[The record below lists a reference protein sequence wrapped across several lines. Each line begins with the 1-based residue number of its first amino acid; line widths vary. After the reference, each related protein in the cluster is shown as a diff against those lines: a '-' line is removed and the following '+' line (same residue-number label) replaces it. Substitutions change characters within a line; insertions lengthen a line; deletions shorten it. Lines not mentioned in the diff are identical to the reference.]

1 VNANWRRFEQATALI
16 NRVKDYGLAHPDATV
31 EDTLAAMQEP
41 ATTDNTL
48 YAGTGLF
55 MAAQAREHAAREGL
69 IQPLLGEKD
78 KPRENTMDSIDLDN
92 LRWFKSSASAAGAC
106 VEVAFLPEGKGV
118 AVRDS
123 KDRSRQPHFYTPD
136 EWCAFTAGV
145 KGGEFDLPQLTG
157 AGRGPTAKGSASVS
171 A

>member
-1 VNANWRRFEQATALI
+1 VNANWRAFERGTELI
-16 NRVKDYGLAHPDATV
+16 NRVRDYGLAHPDASV
-31 EDTLAAMQEP
+31 EDTLTALHEP
-41 ATTDNTL
+41 VTSDNTL

-55 MAAQAREHAAREGL
+55 IAAQAREAAAGAGL
-69 IQPLLGEKD
+69 TRHPLGERKS
-78 KPRENTMDSIDLDN
+78 RENTMDSIDLDN

-136 EWCAFTAGV
+136 EWRAFTAGV
-145 KGGEFDLPQLTG
+145 KGGEFDLP
-157 AGRGPTAKGSASVS
+157 
-171 A
+171 

>member
-31 EDTLAAMQEP
+31 EATLAALEEP
-41 ATTDNTL
+41 ATADNTL

-69 IQPLLGEKD
+69 TQPLLGEKD
-78 KPRENTMDSIDLDN
+78 KPKENTMNDIDLGS
-92 LRWFKSSASAAGAC
+92 LKWFESSFSAAGAC
-106 VEVAFLPEGKGV
+106 VEVAHLPSQAGV

-123 KDRSRQPHFYTPD
+123 KDRSRPPHFYTAE
-136 EWCAFTAGV
+136 EWNAFLAGA
-145 KGGEFDLPQLTG
+145 KAGEFDLP
-157 AGRGPTAKGSASVS
+157 
-171 A
+171 